1 MSSIT
6 QLVSADQSEN
16 ELYRNYSLFLFFH
29 HLSFSSL
36 TLFHFSVSTTILFS
50 PTLFSESP
58 LLLPSRCTALPPP
71 PVISPFVL
79 SSLLFLPPTSVY
91 LSVWAPVV
99 CLLFASFSFTQ
110 TENHKRSTETHTVCH
125 SKGKHHPPPS
135 PSLFL
140 THSLS
145 PEAELA
151 HTSTANK
158 THSALQSLPQISAL
172 LFGSTV
178 RRIRG

>member
-36 TLFHFSVSTTILFS
+36 TPFHFSVSTTILFS
-50 PTLFSESP
+50 PTSFSESP
-58 LLLPSRCTALPPP
+58 LLLPSRCTPLPPHP
-71 PVISPFVL
+71 AIFPLPL
-79 SSLLFLPPTSVY
+79 SSLFFLPPTSVY

-110 TENHKRSTETHTVCH
+110 TENHERSTETRAVCR
-125 SKGKHHPPPS
+125 SKGKHHSPSPPS
-135 PSLFL
+135 PLV
-140 THSLS
+140 
-145 PEAELA
+145 P
-151 HTSTANK
+151 HT
-158 THSALQSLPQISAL
+158 LP
-172 LFGSTV
+172 FT
-178 RRIRG
+178 